1 MTISFNELPEFSK
14 EYKRY
19 LKKYRTLDSDFL
31 NFKKIIL
38 SIPCGVGKHFSIIT
52 VSNDIKIIKAR
63 LFCRFLKGSSLRIIY
78 ALHCQDYKVDFI
90 EIYFKGEKENEDHER
105 IKEYLKIHGN

>member
-38 SIPCGVGKHFSIIT
+38 TMPCGVGKHFNIIT
-52 VSNDIKIIKAR
+52 VLNDVKIIKAR
-63 LFCRFLKGSSLRIIY
+63 LFCRSLKRSSLRTVY
-78 ALHCQDYKVDFI
+78 AYHKNKELIDFI
-90 EIYFKGEKENEDHER
+90 QIYFKGDKENEDSER
-105 IKEYLKIHGN
+105 IKKYLKTI